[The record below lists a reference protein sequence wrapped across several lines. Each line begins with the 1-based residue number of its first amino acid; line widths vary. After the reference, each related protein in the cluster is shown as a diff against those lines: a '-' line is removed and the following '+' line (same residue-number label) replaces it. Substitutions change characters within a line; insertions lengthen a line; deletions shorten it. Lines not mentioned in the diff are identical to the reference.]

1 MDIEK
6 NLQGL
11 FFQTFYVSKEESNCP
26 LIADI
31 LRLNKKLQNIN
42 NASISHRYG
51 KRVLFNNSNIK
62 PEKTKKE
69 DFLEIVDYNPFKK
82 TLMVMGKNKP
92 TEDAPLHWFIINY
105 RKEINAIVLIK
116 DKDYMQKFQDKF
128 SIADKKLPIWSVE
141 KIKEIM
147 KLLADNKKIYLR
159 NTGILYVG
167 KSLKEIEDIIS
178 NDIEGAK

>member
-1 MDIEK
+1 MDIEN

-31 LRLNKKLQNIN
+31 LRLSKKLQNIN

-51 KRVLFNNSNIK
+51 KRVLINNSDIK

-82 TLMVMGKNKP
+82 TIMVMGKNKP
-92 TEDAPLHWFIINY
+92 AKDAPLHWFIINY
-105 RKEINAIVLIK
+105 REEINAVVLIK
-116 DKDYMQKFQDKF
+116 DKGYMQKFEDKIP
-128 SIADKKLPIWSVE
+128 IAEKNLPIWSIE

-147 KLLADNKKIYLR
+147 KLLSDNKKIYLK
-159 NTGILYVG
+159 NSGVLYVG
-167 KSLKEIEDIIS
+167 KSLKEIEDIVS